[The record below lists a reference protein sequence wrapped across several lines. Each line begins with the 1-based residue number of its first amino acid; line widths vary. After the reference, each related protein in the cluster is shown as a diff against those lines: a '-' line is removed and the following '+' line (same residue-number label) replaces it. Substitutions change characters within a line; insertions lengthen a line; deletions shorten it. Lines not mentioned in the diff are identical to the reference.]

1 MGQLQTMD
9 AAAEMIEKRF
19 ELEQRMAKAYITSS
33 ILPQRYKN
41 IGDIL
46 ILNEMSRNLGI
57 PMVMLAQQLYIVH
70 GTPQLS
76 GQGAIALLN
85 QSGKFDKPLMF
96 EERENPWGVRAYTYI
111 DGEKVTGPW
120 IDDALIQ
127 AEGWNKNAKWKSMKD
142 QMARYRA
149 AAWFA
154 RLYAPEAL
162 MGMRVEGEAED
173 IAVSEQAEATA
184 KAEDLNK
191 VLSQKSAKPAEE
203 PKPAIPVTEATV
215 QEPAVR
221 EAEVVEPEQAETQES
236 VQAAP
241 APKRMPLRVS
251 KHYPELVAAGFKQ
264 SEVKEFCLEVGLH
277 RGSEEEVND
286 WFATENLS
294 AWADWYHGVGHHPHS
309 PEYAEAGGSVAPQE
323 AEAEP
328 MSDTAPEE
336 QELQAPPPAAHQ
348 AQGGFD
354 ISNAVVAKYPM
365 FIKLG
370 LRGPDCLPFAK
381 WAGLDADNIDEFV
394 ADPGGVQALIEQ
406 FYAEAGD
413 VTPRDR

>member
-191 VLSQKSAKPAEE
+191 ILSQKTAKPAEE
-203 PKPAIPVTEATV
+203 PKAAIPTK
-215 QEPAVR
+215 EPAVQ
-221 EAEVVEPEQAETQES
+221 EAQVVEPERVEAQNS